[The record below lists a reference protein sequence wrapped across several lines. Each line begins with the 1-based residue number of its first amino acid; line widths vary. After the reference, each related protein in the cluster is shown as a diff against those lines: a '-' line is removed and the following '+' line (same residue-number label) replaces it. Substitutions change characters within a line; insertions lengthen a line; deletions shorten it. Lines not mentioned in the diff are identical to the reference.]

1 MTVLEMMRKES
12 RWLPRE
18 ISIFGSG
25 SSGYF
30 CLVVLVN
37 EYFDGVFVHTLTLGK
52 GECLSDEPSHSL
64 AQGIIAPLNVVGAPS
79 FVAAVMLRGWN
90 HLSISLPQI
99 GIADA
104 FFVTCRNCVPQDT
117 TRLFA
122 STAQSVSHDL
132 SRATT

>member
-1 MTVLEMMRKES
+1 MIEQ
-12 RWLPRE
+12 
-18 ISIFGSG
+18 IIFGSG
-25 SSGYF
+25 LSGYF
-30 CLVVLVN
+30 SMVVLVN
-37 EYFDGVFVHTLTLGK
+37 EYFDGVFVHAFTFGK

-64 AQGIIAPLNVVGAPS
+64 AQGIVAALNVVGAPS

-104 FFVTCRNCVPQDT
+104 LFVIFRNCVLQDT
-117 TRLFA
+117 TRSFA